1 MRKFTQKVAF
11 ALIAL
16 LCMIAVPQVVM
27 AQTCVE
33 IGDGTDSKNQLPIC
47 GHYHSSYTQQLYLAD
62 SLGISAGNITSI
74 AFQYTNA
81 TSTKRVISIFM
92 ANTDAASL
100 SNAYVTDA
108 EFTEVLSQSVVEFDN
123 SNDWFVIDL
132 ETPFAYDGSSNL
144 LVVVYM
150 SYSSAEETHYNSDS
164 RFACTSATGMARYTT
179 NDNTSSATELTVV
192 NGVLTGN
199 TTTYTGINGTSFS
212 YRPNIQFCY
221 TPGGG
226 GPTCD
231 KPDLVEANDV
241 TANSATINWTGSAST
256 YNLQYKASS
265 DQEWTLV
272 KNLTGSSYQLSN
284 LVSNTD
290 YQVQVQAI
298 CGDNTSGWK
307 SVSFRTL
314 IDLPYL
320 EQFKSSSIPTGWG
333 RYTGALND
341 DGSATLT
348 STDSYWIFG
357 TQNGVFDSHAHMEV
371 YSTRNAW
378 LVTPTIPIPALE
390 PDDPGY
396 LLSFNMALTYWTGN
410 NVPCTSRASQPD
422 ARFVVLASL
431 DGGANW
437 NILREWN
444 NTGSEYVYD
453 DIVCSADGEEVTI
466 DISAYAGQSVQ
477 LAFYVYHNSGGDNRI
492 HIDDVFVG
500 LQPTCLKPTD
510 LHEVEGMTT
519 KNSLQVAWTA
529 NSGETDWRVQHKVS
543 NDTTAEWITSDVSTN
558 PYTTISGLQPFTSY
572 DVRVAA
578 VCTETDFT
586 DYGKTITIRT
596 AAGVPFVEKFDTTA
610 LPGEWKRYEV
620 LLENLQNG
628 APMAPVAAG
637 WNVATASG
645 VFPAANRHLRLNIT
659 GADCKYWIVSPT
671 IVMETGYQLT
681 FDLALTKAAGSTP
694 TAVTPGEQ
702 NDDKFIVFIT
712 GDGGENWNPILTWTN
727 SGEGQTYDQIKPGG
741 QFVKYDLSD
750 YAGQPIQ
757 IAFYGESTDANSQS
771 SNYLH
776 IANFKIAEIPACQQ
790 ANSLIVTDITGSS
803 ANAVW
808 EADEAGT
815 WQYGYVV
822 KPEGDFTP
830 TDEQFTG
837 STEELTVALTGLQET
852 TTYIFFLRKSCGGS
866 ASEILYK
873 EFTTI
878 QNPATLPYSADF
890 EENNGGWLFHNG
902 TQPNKWAWGTATSNG
917 GTHALYI
924 SSDNGVTNDYAH
936 SATVVFAS
944 KNFYFDE
951 TGMYSFSFDWKGDG
965 EKNYDYLRVALVP
978 LSTEF
983 TPGTTPSG
991 YSYSALPAGWI
1002 ALDGGAQLSKQTE
1015 WQHVSL
1021 DYVIDQT
1028 GYYKIALIWK
1038 NNGYSGTNPP
1048 AAIDNFSIAHL
1059 DCTKP
1064 TGLAISGITATSATL
1079 VWNAETDGLPWV
1091 YAYAPASEPEPADD
1105 AFIDINVN
1113 SIKLEG
1119 LAECTSYKF
1128 YLRKNCGE
1136 TTKSESISISFQTKQ
1151 LPVDAGESYSEDFEG
1166 EAKWLL
1172 NNGDRVN
1179 AWVIDTAA
1187 HNGEGTHALYIS
1199 NDGGATHAYTNNLA
1213 CVVFAQKAFNFAA
1226 GNYVFSYDWLCNG
1239 ESTFDFIRVALVP
1252 ANVELVPGTSLP
1264 SGVTYQALPK
1274 GCIALDG
1281 GSKLNLSETWQT
1293 FTSSEIAVPAGTY
1306 NIVFMWR
1313 DDSSGGDNPPAA
1325 IDNFSFAKI
1334 ACAMPA
1340 DFHAVD
1346 SLATTTSVVL
1356 KWTQM
1361 SEEDDFVI
1369 RYKVYG
1375 EEAFADSIFVLND
1388 DSTTLTGLV
1397 SGTAY
1402 ELQVAAWCDPADATA
1417 LGKYSASI
1425 YALTKCAAVE
1435 TINQDFENAVLCWS
1449 YIQETN
1455 STGTFPGAYIMGEGK
1470 AASGTNA
1477 LYFLSIAGAN
1487 AIDQYT
1493 ILPELISLDNKRIKF
1508 NVRKE
1513 DDTDEDTYAIVGVM
1527 TDPADA
1533 TSFVA
1538 LDSLLVDA
1546 NVYSQ
1551 RFVSLDA
1558 YAGAGKYVAIK
1569 MPASTVDYA
1578 TLIIDDVV
1586 VEDIPACVDPQG
1598 LHAIADEIT
1607 SSSALLAWTPQGA
1620 ESDWLVRYRISGAA
1634 DWADTIHATNDTLLL
1649 ENLAATTI
1657 YEAQVA
1663 AWCDPTD
1670 DEAVSPFSSPIS
1682 FSTACEIISTFPYAE
1697 NFDELTLASAY
1708 TPSARTLPICWSAI
1722 NTSTHSSYM
1731 YYPTAYYYSYTDYS
1745 NSKPNSLRF
1754 YSYYSSSTD
1763 YDPQDQ
1769 YAILPQMDGISGLR
1783 MRFNARKYSSYTSG
1797 DSIVVGIM
1805 TDPEDIATFEPIQV
1819 IKPAAATYEP
1829 FEVRFNNYAGEG
1841 QYIALK
1847 LEAAN
1852 ASNTSRGLHIDD
1864 IVVEELPNCLE
1875 PEGLAVFDIEENS
1888 AKFTWT
1894 VEEGESYVY
1903 AVALASAGEPA
1914 EEAFAAAA
1922 DSMQVSGL
1930 VDNKDY
1936 ILYLRKNCAGNYSPS
1951 ISAAFHTLMAPA
1963 TAPFADDFE
1972 AGNNWMFING
1982 SLTNAWAYGEAA
1994 HNREGTHAIYISND
2008 GGAKNEYTTT
2018 ANAVVYAV
2026 KSFNFEEGVYTFK
2039 YDWKAKG
2046 EGTSTMFDYLRVF
2059 IVPDSV
2065 ELVPG
2070 TSLPTGLTATAL
2082 PAAWNAIALDGG
2094 SAMNGVTS
2102 WQTFQTTDIAIS
2114 AGAYKVVFL
2123 WKNDGSGGTNPPA
2136 AIDNFSISKITCL
2149 PVSELAV
2156 SGITSSSAT
2165 IAWTAPEGQEAW
2177 QLAYSADPNFD
2188 IAEATPIDVASTQYA
2203 LADLLTDTL
2212 YNVYVRANCGSE
2224 DGVSVWSQFSF
2235 RTAKACQTPDDLAAA
2250 PGSNT
2255 AEISWNT
2262 YGQTGF
2268 NLRYIQGTD
2277 TTLVPNVE
2285 SPYELTGLQA
2295 ATAYKVQV
2303 QAACESEDSWSAAIN
2318 FKTAYGIPFEEKF
2331 AATSTPDDWAR
2342 YSGLLA
2348 EVLDGGA
2355 LTTTTSGWNF
2365 NTDNGV
2371 FNNHA
2376 KVNIFGTTC
2385 KYWLATPAVYVSGN
2399 VQLTFDLA
2407 LTKYS
2412 SSLVQV
2418 EADAQADDKFAVL
2431 ISTNNGNSWSVL
2443 RLWDNAGS
2451 EYVYNNIA
2459 CSATGEPIAI
2469 DLSAYDGQAI
2479 KIAFYGESTVS
2490 ENGDN
2495 NLHIDNVLIDLVP
2508 TCLKPTGLNISDV
2521 KAHSAQLS
2529 WTAGDEGQSAWQIAY
2544 DTLPTN
2550 RPDTLLNIIN
2560 VTENPYVLSGL
2571 APETRYYAYVRANC
2585 GVTDGVSRWTDD
2597 QTFKTT
2603 IACPAPSA
2611 LKATITPGNGSIATL
2626 NWSAGAEEN
2635 AWILEYSLNA
2645 DLSDSIEVLA
2655 NDTFVNLT
2663 GLTAEAT
2670 YYARVKA
2677 DCGELDGESLYS
2689 ATISFI
2695 PTNKYELLL
2704 NDGTETNAYVP
2715 VEGNYV
2721 DDATQR
2727 SQFVIPAAQL
2737 ESLEWDSLTMLTF
2750 FGSFTSTKK
2759 TSWAGATFEA
2769 YVLEIED
2776 ATLAAEQ
2783 DWASMTKVMNEASL
2797 ALVDG
2802 QMVVSFSEP
2811 YQYQGGNLMI
2821 GIKTVQAGDYANVNW
2836 SGVTAS
2842 GASFAGH
2849 GTGTGFKQRNFLPKM
2864 LINYVPGV
2872 APACPN
2878 PKNLAVSGITDSEA
2892 TFTWKAVEGATWE
2905 YALVQGAAEPASFIS
2920 TEENS
2925 VTIADL
2931 AEATDYTFYLR
2942 RACGVDGYS
2951 DATLSVAFTTELRVE
2966 AVPFVEDFEAD
2977 GSWKFVN
2984 GTEPNAWVIGNAA
2997 NNGGEKALYI
3007 SNDGSASNAYTKNA
3021 ASASYAT
3028 ILLDFTLDGE
3038 YTFAYDW
3045 KANGDY
3051 DPEASE
3057 LYDYLRVVL
3066 VPASATLVAGNPALP
3081 EGYIALDNGG
3091 LYGATDWQHHSS
3103 DAQIAAGMYK
3113 LVFAWFNDNQ
3123 QGEDSPAAIDN
3134 ISIQEKGPET
3144 GLINGNAGIF
3154 NNGEAIK
3161 FLRDNKVF
3169 ILVNGVIYDATG
3181 RKVEVVK

>member
-1 MRKFTQKVAF
+1 MRKF
-11 ALIAL
+11 L
-16 LCMIAVPQVVM
+16 LLLTFLCTLFTSVNA
-27 AQTCVE
+27 TEVE
-33 IGDGTDSKNQLPIC
+33 IGDPAGANASNNTILPFSSTYNYGWSQQIYTADEIGMAGTINSLSLWIYSTSNISSFSIQIYMAEVDKESFESTSDWVVLSASDLVFTGALTNLPSSAADMAEVTLDLDAPFSYSGQGNLLIAVANNTGSWNGGLNFKVFGETTDPYRALYKNQDGNAMGPDAPAVA
-47 GHYHSSYTQQLYLAD
+47 GTRLAKRNVIKLD
-62 SLGISAGNITSI
+62 ITAAG
-74 AFQYTNA
+74 
-81 TSTKRVISIFM
+81 
-92 ANTDAASL
+92 
-100 SNAYVTDA
+100 
-108 EFTEVLSQSVVEFDN
+108 
-123 SNDWFVIDL
+123 
-132 ETPFAYDGSSNL
+132 
-144 LVVVYM
+144 
-150 SYSSAEETHYNSDS
+150 
-164 RFACTSATGMARYTT
+164 
-179 NDNTSSATELTVV
+179 
-192 NGVLTGN
+192 GV
-199 TTTYTGINGTSFS
+199 
-212 YRPNIQFCY
+212 Q
-221 TPGGG
+221 
-226 GPTCD
+226 TCD

-241 TANSATINWTGSAST
+241 TANSATISWTGSAST

-272 KNLTGSSYQLSN
+272 KNLTGSSYQLSD

-357 TQNGVFDSHAHMEV
+357 TQNGVFDTHAHIEV

-444 NTGSEYVYD
+444 NTGSAYVYD

-558 PYTTISGLQPFTSY
+558 PYTTISGLQPFTNY
-572 DVRVAA
+572 DIRVAA
-578 VCTETDFT
+578 VCSETDFT

-645 VFPAANRHLRLNIT
+645 VFPAANRHLRLNIN

-712 GDGGENWNPILTWTN
+712 DDGGENWNPILTWTN
-727 SGEGQTYDQIKPGG
+727 IGDGFSYDQIKPDG
-741 QFVKYDLSD
+741 QFAKYDLSA

-757 IAFYGESTDANSQS
+757 IAFYGESTDAVSQS

-837 STEELTVALTGLQET
+837 STEGQQVALTGLQET

-866 ASEILYK
+866 TSEILYK

-902 TQPNKWAWGTATSNG
+902 TQPNKWAWGTATANG

-924 SSDNGVTNDYAH
+924 SSDNGVTNDYAQ
-936 SATVVFAS
+936 STAVVFAS
-944 KNFYFDE
+944 KTFYFDE

-1113 SIKLEG
+1113 SIELEG
-1119 LAECTSYKF
+1119 LAECTNYKF

-1239 ESTFDFIRVALVP
+1239 ETTFDFIRVALVP
-1252 ANVELVPGTSLP
+1252 ADVELVPGTSLP

-1281 GSKLNLSETWQT
+1281 GIAMNLSTSWQT
-1293 FTSSEIAVPAGTY
+1293 FTSDEVAVPAGTY

-1375 EEAFADSIFVLND
+1375 EEAFADSVFVLND

-1487 AIDQYT
+1487 AIDQYA

-1533 TSFVA
+1533 TSFEA

-1670 DEAVSPFSSPIS
+1670 DEAVSPFSSSIS
-1682 FSTACEIISTFPYAE
+1682 FTTACEIISTFPYAE

-1708 TPSARTLPICWSAI
+1708 TPSARTLPTCWSAI

-1783 MRFNARKYSSYTSG
+1783 MKFNARKYSSSNRG

-1829 FEVRFNNYAGEG
+1829 FEVRFDHYTGAG

-1864 IVVEELPNCLE
+1864 IVVEELPNCFE

-1914 EEAFAAAA
+1914 EEAFATAA

-1994 HNREGTHAIYISND
+1994 HNGEGTHAIYISKD
-2008 GGAKNEYTTT
+2008 GGATNAYTTS
-2018 ANAVVYAV
+2018 AASAVVYAV

-2046 EGTSTMFDYLRVF
+2046 EGTSTMYDYLRVF

-2123 WKNDGSGGTNPPA
+2123 WKNDGSGGTNPPV

-2188 IAEATPIDVASTQYA
+2188 IAEATPIDVASTTYA

-2277 TTLVPNVE
+2277 TVLVPNVE
-2285 SPYELTGLQA
+2285 SPYEISGLQA

-2318 FKTAYGIPFEEKF
+2318 FKTAYSTPFEEKF

-2365 NTDNGV
+2365 NTGNGV

-2412 SSLVQV
+2412 NSLVQV

-2479 KIAFYGESTVS
+2479 KIAFYGESTVGS
-2490 ENGDN
+2490 NGDN

-2508 TCLKPTGLNISDV
+2508 TCLKPTGFSISDV

-2560 VTENPYVLSGL
+2560 VTENPYVLTGL
-2571 APETRYYAYVRANC
+2571 DPETRYYAYVRANC
-2585 GVTDGVSRWTDD
+2585 GVMDGVSRWTDGP
-2597 QTFKTT
+2597 TFLTT

-2611 LKATITPGNGSIATL
+2611 LKATLTPGDGSVATL
-2626 NWSAGAEEN
+2626 SWNAGQDEA
-2635 AWILEYSLNA
+2635 AWIVEYSLNA
-2645 DLSDSIEVLA
+2645 NLSDSIEVLA
-2655 NDTFVNLT
+2655 YDTFVNLT
-2663 GLTAEAT
+2663 GLTAEQT

-2689 ATISFI
+2689 AIISFK
-2695 PTNKYELLL
+2695 PTNKYELLI
-2704 NDGTETNAYVP
+2704 NDGTKTNAYVP
-2715 VEGNYV
+2715 INGNNV
-2721 DDATQR
+2721 DYGTVA
-2727 SQFVIPAAQL
+2727 SQFIVPAAQL
-2737 ESLEWDSLTMLTF
+2737 ESLEWDSITKLTF
-2750 FGSFTSTKK
+2750 YATQDTSK
-2759 TSWAGATFEA
+2759 WGASEFEVYMAPIEANTF
-2769 YVLEIED
+2769 D
-2776 ATLAAEQ
+2776 
-2783 DWASMTKVMNEASL
+2783 
-2797 ALVDG
+2797 ALVDWADLT
-2802 QMVVSFSEP
+2802 QVMVSGVLSIVDNKMEVTLTEP
-2811 YQYQGGNLMI
+2811 FQYTGGNLLI
-2821 GIKTVQAGDYANVNW
+2821 GFKQTV
-2836 SGVTAS
+2836 AS
-2842 GASFAGH
+2842 GSSDLYSESTWYGKNTTGASIG
-2849 GTGTGFKQRNFLPKM
+2849 GYGMGNNMTQRNFLPKM

-2905 YALVQGAAEPASFIS
+2905 YALVQGAAEPVSFIS

-2942 RACGVDGYS
+2942 RACGADGYS

-2984 GTEPNAWVIGNAA
+2984 GTEPNAWVIGNATA
-2997 NNGGEKALYI
+2997 KDGEKALYI
-3007 SNDGSASNAYTKNA
+3007 SNNGADNTYTKNA

-3091 LYGATDWQHHSS
+3091 LYGATEWQHHSS
-3103 DAQIAAGMYK
+3103 NAQIEAGLYK

>member
-1 MRKFTQKVAF
+1 MT
-11 ALIAL
+11 L
-16 LCMIAVPQVVM
+16 LCCVAMPQVVK

-33 IGDGTDSKNQLPIC
+33 IGDGTSSNNQLPIC
-47 GHYHSSYTQQLYLAD
+47 GYYHSSYTQQLYLAD
-62 SLGISAGNITSI
+62 ELGISAGNITSI
-74 AFQYTNA
+74 AFKYTNA
-81 TSTKRVISIFM
+81 SSTKRMISIFM

-100 SNAYVTDA
+100 SSAYVTDA

-150 SYSSAEETHYNSDS
+150 SYSSAEETHYDSDS
-164 RFACTSATGMARYTT
+164 RFAYTSATGMARYTT
-179 NDNTSSATELTVV
+179 NDYTSSATELTVV
-192 NGVLTGN
+192 DGVLTGN
-199 TTTYTGINGTSFS
+199 SNSYTGINGTSS
-212 YRPNIQFCY
+212 SNRCNMQFCY
-221 TPGGG
+221 TTGGS

-231 KPDLVEANDV
+231 KPESCDITDV
-241 TANSATINWTGSAST
+241 STNGATVNFAGGSGT
-256 YNLQYKASS
+256 YNVEIKGGAYA
-265 DQEWTLV
+265 DWTFAI
-272 KNLTGSSYQLSN
+272 KNTNLTSYTLSDLTPNTSYQVRVTS
-284 LVSNTD
+284 V
-290 YQVQVQAI
+290 
-298 CGDNTSGWK
+298 CGDNTSSPK
-307 SVSFRTL
+307 SANFKTL
-314 IDLPYL
+314 IGLPFG
-320 EQFKSSSIPTGWG
+320 ENFNGSSAPDGWSVKSGK
-333 RYTGALND
+333 LNA
-341 DGSATLT
+341 DGSATL
-348 STDSYWIFG
+348 SSGSGWSYTTG
-357 TQNGVFDSHAHMEV
+357 NGVFDKHAKAEI
-371 YSTRNAW
+371 YSTSCYKW
-378 LVTPTIPIPALE
+378 LILPELLIPTMEEGDL
-390 PDDPGY
+390 GY
-396 LLSFNMALTYWTGN
+396 QLTFNVALTAYSGTL
-410 NVPCTSRASQPD
+410 QPATKGAQSD
-422 ARFVVLASL
+422 DRFIVLASL
-431 DGGANW
+431 DGGATW
-437 NILREWN
+437 NILQEWN

-453 DIVCSADGEEVTI
+453 NIACSAVGEEVSI
-466 DISAYAGQSVQ
+466 DISAYAGQSIQ
-477 LAFYVYHNSGGDNRI
+477 LAFYGESTSGPYSGAGDNYL
-492 HIDDVFVG
+492 HIDDVLVDRI
-500 LQPTCLKPTD
+500 PTCLKPTD

-543 NDTTAEWITSDVSTN
+543 NDTTAEWITSDVYTN
-558 PYTTISGLQPFTSY
+558 PYTTISGLQPFTNY

-578 VCTETDFT
+578 VCSVTDFT
-586 DYGKTITIRT
+586 DYGKAITIKT
-596 AAGVPFVEKFDTTA
+596 AAGVPFEETFDTTA

-620 LLENLQNG
+620 LLEDLQNSS
-628 APMAPVAAG
+628 PMEPVSAG
-637 WNVATASG
+637 WNVAAANG
-645 VFPAANRHLRLNIT
+645 VFPSANRHLRLNIT

-671 IVMETGYQLT
+671 IVMDAGCQLT

-712 GDGGENWNPILTWTN
+712 SDGGENWNSIPTLTWTN
-727 SGEGQTYDQIKPGG
+727 SGEGQVYDQIKPDG
-741 QFVKYDLSD
+741 QLAKFNLSA
-750 YAGQPIQ
+750 YAGQSIQ
-757 IAFYGESTDANSQS
+757 IAFYGESTDADSQS

-776 IANFKIAEIPACQQ
+776 IANFKIAEIPACEK

-803 ANAVW
+803 ATAVW

-822 KPEGDFTP
+822 KPEGEFTP

-837 STEELTVALTGLQET
+837 STEELTVNLTGLQET

-866 ASEILYK
+866 TSEILYK

-878 QNPATLPYSADF
+878 QTPAALPYSADF
-890 EENNGGWLFHNG
+890 EENNGGWLFYNG
-902 TQPNKWAWGTATSNG
+902 AQPNKWAWGTATNNG
-917 GTHALYI
+917 GSHALYI
-924 SSDNGVTNDYAH
+924 SSDNGVTNDYAQ
-936 SATVVFAS
+936 SAAVVFAT
-944 KNFYFDE
+944 KTFYFDE

-965 EKNYDYLRVALVP
+965 ENNWDYLRVALVP

-983 TPGTTPSG
+983 TPGTSPSG
-991 YSYSALPAGWI
+991 YSYSALPEGWI

-1015 WQHVSL
+1015 WQHISL
-1021 DYVIDQT
+1021 DYAIDQI

-1038 NNGYSGTNPP
+1038 NDGSGGNNPP

-1059 DCTKP
+1059 DCAKP
-1064 TGLAISGITATSATL
+1064 TGLAISEITATSTTL
-1079 VWNAETDGLPWV
+1079 VWNSETDGLPWV

-1105 AFIDINVN
+1105 AFVDINVN

-1119 LAECTSYKF
+1119 LEDCTSYKF
-1128 YLRKNCGE
+1128 YLRKNCGA
-1136 TTKSESISISFQTKQ
+1136 TTKSESLSISFQTKQ
-1151 LPVDAGESYSEDFEG
+1151 NPVDAGDSYSEDFEG
-1166 EAKWLL
+1166 EVKWLL
-1172 NNGDRVN
+1172 NNGNLVN

-1199 NDGGATHAYTNNLA
+1199 NDGGATHAYTNSAA

-1239 ESTFDFIRVALVP
+1239 EGSSTLFDYLRVALVP
-1252 ANVELVPGTSLP
+1252 ADVELVPGT
-1264 SGVTYQALPK
+1264 ALPTGVSATALPA

-1281 GSKLNLSETWQT
+1281 GMAMNLSTSWAT

-1306 NIVFMWR
+1306 NIVIMWR
-1313 DDSSGGDNPPAA
+1313 DDTSTGTNPPAA
-1325 IDNFSFAKI
+1325 IDNFSFTKV
-1334 ACAMPA
+1334 ACATPA

-1356 KWTQM
+1356 KWTPM

-1397 SGTAY
+1397 PGTAY
-1402 ELQVAAWCDPADATA
+1402 ELQVAAWCDPADQTA
-1417 LGKYSASI
+1417 IGKYSASI

-1435 TINQDFENAVLCWS
+1435 TINQDFESAVLCWS

-1455 STGTFPGAYIMGEGK
+1455 STGSFPDAYIMGEGK
-1470 AASGTNA
+1470 ATSGTNA
-1477 LYFLSIAGAN
+1477 LYFLSISGAN
-1487 AIDQYT
+1487 AIDQYA

-1513 DDTDEDTYAIVGVM
+1513 DESDENTYAIVGVM
-1527 TDPADA
+1527 TDPAA
-1533 TSFVA
+1533 AASFEA

-1558 YAGAGKYVAIK
+1558 YAGTGKYVAIK
-1569 MPASTVDYA
+1569 MPASALSYA
-1578 TLIIDDVV
+1578 TLLIDDVV
-1586 VEDIPACVDPQG
+1586 VEDIPACAEPQG
-1598 LHAIADEIT
+1598 IHAIADSIT
-1607 SSSALLAWTPQGA
+1607 SSSALIAWTPQGA
-1620 ESDWLVRYRISGAA
+1620 EADWLVRYRISGAA
-1634 DWADTIHATNDTLLL
+1634 EWADTIHATNDTLLI
-1649 ENLAATTI
+1649 EGLASITT
-1657 YEAQVA
+1657 YEVQIA

-1670 DEAVSPFSSPIS
+1670 DEAVSPFSLSIS
-1682 FSTACEIISTFPYAE
+1682 FTTVCGAISTLPYAE
-1697 NFDELTLASAY
+1697 NFDTHTATNNS
-1708 TPSARTLPICWSAI
+1708 RVLPICWSAI
-1722 NTSTHSSYM
+1722 NTSTHSSYN
-1731 YYPTAYYYSYTDYS
+1731 YYPTIYADGYSTYS
-1745 NSKPNSLRF
+1745 NSAPNSLRF

-1783 MRFNARKYSSYTSG
+1783 LKFNARKYSSYNSG
-1797 DSIVVGIM
+1797 DSIIVGIM
-1805 TDPEDIATFEPIQV
+1805 TDPEDISTFEAIQV
-1819 IKPAAATYEP
+1819 IKPAAASYEP

-1841 QYIALK
+1841 RYIALK

-1852 ASNTSRGLHIDD
+1852 ASNSSRGLYLDD
-1864 IVVEELPNCLE
+1864 IVVDELPSCFE
-1875 PEGLAVFDIEENS
+1875 PEGLAVFDIEEHS

-1914 EEAFAAAA
+1914 EDAFVAAA
-1922 DSMQVSGL
+1922 DSMLISGL
-1930 VDNKDY
+1930 ADNKDY

-1963 TAPFADDFE
+1963 TAPYADDFE
-1972 AGNNWMFING
+1972 DGNNWMFING

-1994 HNREGTHAIYISND
+1994 HNGEGTHAIYISND
-2008 GGAKNEYTTT
+2008 GGASNAYNGS
-2018 ANAVVYAV
+2018 APAVVYAV
-2026 KSFNFEEGVYTFK
+2026 KSFDFEEGVYTFK
-2039 YDWKAKG
+2039 YDWKANG
-2046 EGTSTMFDYLRVF
+2046 EGTSTMYDYLRVF
-2059 IVPDSV
+2059 IVPESV

-2102 WQTFQTTDIAIS
+2102 WQTFQTTEIAIS
-2114 AGAYKVVFL
+2114 AGRYKVVFL
-2123 WKNDGSGGTNPPA
+2123 WRDDTSTANQTPA

-2165 IAWTAPEGQEAW
+2165 ISWTAPEEQDAW

-2188 IAEATPIDVASTQYA
+2188 IAEATLIDVASTTHS
-2203 LADLLTDTL
+2203 LAELLTDTL

-2224 DGVSVWSQFSF
+2224 DGVSVWSQISF
-2235 RTAKACQTPDDLAAA
+2235 RTAKDCQTPDDLAAA
-2250 PGSNT
+2250 DITINS
-2255 AEISWNT
+2255 ASISWNS

-2268 NLRYIQGTD
+2268 NLRYIQGND
-2277 TTLVPNVE
+2277 TVPVPNVE
-2285 SPYELTGLQA
+2285 SPYALTDLED
-2295 ATAYKVQV
+2295 ATDYYVQV
-2303 QAACESEDSWSAAIN
+2303 QVSCDEDWSEALHFVTLQAPATIPYANDFESKNGWSFINSSYTNAWAYGEAAHNGEGTHALYISNNGGAANAYSVGSSAAVYATKLFQFEDGVYN
-2318 FKTAYGIPFEEKF
+2318 FKYDWKAYGEGNYDLLCVALVPDSLELS
-2331 AATSTPDDWAR
+2331 ASATGMFSLPTGW
-2342 YSGLLA
+2342 
-2348 EVLDGGA
+2348 
-2355 LTTTTSGWNF
+2355 TTLHNGIKLNLSSSWTTES
-2365 NTDNGV
+2365 
-2371 FNNHA
+2371 
-2376 KVNIFGTTC
+2376 
-2385 KYWLATPAVYVSGN
+2385 
-2399 VQLTFDLA
+2399 FDLA
-2407 LTKYS
+2407 
-2412 SSLVQV
+2412 V
-2418 EADAQADDKFAVL
+2418 EAGLYKVVLLWRNDNSGGSQTPAAVDN
-2431 ISTNNGNSWSVL
+2431 IS
-2443 RLWDNAGS
+2443 
-2451 EYVYNNIA
+2451 
-2459 CSATGEPIAI
+2459 
-2469 DLSAYDGQAI
+2469 I
-2479 KIAFYGESTVS
+2479 KK
-2490 ENGDN
+2490 
-2495 NLHIDNVLIDLVP
+2495 L
-2508 TCLKPTGLNISDV
+2508 TCLKPTNLNTSDV
-2521 KAHSAQLS
+2521 LAHSAKLTWS
-2529 WTAGDEGQSAWQIAY
+2529 AGEEGQNAWQIAL
-2544 DTLPTN
+2544 DTIAAFN
-2550 RPDTLLNIIN
+2550 PDTLSNLIDVTDTSYIFTNLNP
-2560 VTENPYVLSGL
+2560 T
-2571 APETRYYAYVRANC
+2571 TRYYAYVRANC
-2585 GVTDGVSRWTDD
+2585 GEDGASDWSTVKS
-2597 QTFKTT
+2597 FLTT
-2603 IACPAPSA
+2603 IACPAPIGLA
-2611 LKATITPGNGSIATL
+2611 AVLTPGDGSIATL
-2626 NWSAGAEEN
+2626 NWNAGEAQG
-2635 AWILEYSLNA
+2635 WQIEYSLNA
-2645 DLSDSIEVLA
+2645 NLSDSTAVVVSEPTI
-2655 NDTFVNLT
+2655 NLT

-2689 ATISFI
+2689 AIISFK
-2695 PTNKYELLL
+2695 PTDAYELLV
-2704 NDGTETNAYVP
+2704 NDGTSTNSYVP

-2721 DDATQR
+2721 DNATQR

-2737 ESLEWDSLTMLTF
+2737 ESLEWDSITTLTF
-2750 FGSFTSTKK
+2750 FGSFTSTAR
-2759 TSWAGATFEA
+2759 TSWEGATFEA

-2802 QMVVSFSEP
+2802 KMVVSFSDP

-2821 GIKTVQAGDYANVNW
+2821 GIKTVQIGDYANVNW
-2836 SGVTAS
+2836 FGVAAS
-2842 GASFAGH
+2842 GASFGGH
-2849 GTGTGFKQRNFLPKM
+2849 GTSLTQRNFSPKM

-2872 APACPN
+2872 APACPA

-2892 TFTWKAVEGATWE
+2892 TFSWTAVEGADYE
-2905 YALVQGAAEPASFIS
+2905 YALVEGAVEPIEFLAAAENPLVLS
-2920 TEENS
+2920 N
-2925 VTIADL
+2925 L

-2951 DATLSVAFTTELRVE
+2951 DAISVAFTTDVHVDV
-2966 AVPFVEDFEAD
+2966 VPFVEDFEAD
-2977 GSWKFVN
+2977 GAWKFVN

-2997 NNGGEKALYI
+2997 KNGGEKALYI
-3007 SNDGSASNAYTKNA
+3007 SNDGGASNSYTKDV

-3028 ILLDFTLDGE
+3028 ILLEFAQAGE

-3051 DPEASE
+3051 EPDGSE

-3091 LYGATDWQHHSS
+3091 LYGATEWQHHSS
-3103 DAQIAAGMYK
+3103 DAQIEAGLYK
-3113 LVFAWFNDNQ
+3113 LVFAWFNDEQ
-3123 QGEDSPAAIDN
+3123 LGDDTPAAIDN
-3134 ISIQEKGPET
+3134 ISIQEKGQET

-3154 NNGEAIK
+3154 NNGEAFK

>member
-47 GHYHSSYTQQLYLAD
+47 GYYHSSYTQQLYLAD

-144 LVVVYM
+144 LVTVYM
-150 SYSSAEETHYNSDS
+150 SYSSAEETHYNSDN
-164 RFACTSATGMARYTT
+164 RFAYTTATGMARYST

-199 TTTYTGINGTSFS
+199 TNTYTGINGTSS
-212 YRPNIQFCY
+212 SNRPNIQFCY
-221 TPGGG
+221 TPAGG

-231 KPDLVEANDV
+231 KPELVEANDV

-290 YQVQVQAI
+290 YQVQVQAV
-298 CGDNTSGWK
+298 CGENTSGWK

-348 STDSYWIFG
+348 STDSYWTFG
-357 TQNGVFDSHAHMEV
+357 TKSGVFDSHAHMEV
-371 YSTRNAW
+371 YSTRNTW

-396 LLSFNMALTYWTGN
+396 LLSFNMALTYWTGD

-444 NTGSEYVYD
+444 NTGSAYVYD
-453 DIVCSADGEEVTI
+453 DIVCSADGEEVEI
-466 DISAYAGQSVQ
+466 DLTDYAGQSVQ

-558 PYTTISGLQPFTSY
+558 PYTTISGLQPFTNY

-578 VCTETDFT
+578 VCSETDFT

-596 AAGVPFVEKFDTTA
+596 AAGVPFVETFDTTA

-757 IAFYGESTDANSQS
+757 IAFYGESTDADSQS

-1151 LPVDAGESYSEDFEG
+1151 LPVDAGDSYSEDFEG

-1356 KWTQM
+1356 KWT
-1361 SEEDDFVI
+1361 
-1369 RYKVYG
+1369 
-1375 EEAFADSIFVLND
+1375 
-1388 DSTTLTGLV
+1388 
-1397 SGTAY
+1397 
-1402 ELQVAAWCDPADATA
+1402 
-1417 LGKYSASI
+1417 
-1425 YALTKCAAVE
+1425 
-1435 TINQDFENAVLCWS
+1435 
-1449 YIQETN
+1449 
-1455 STGTFPGAYIMGEGK
+1455 
-1470 AASGTNA
+1470 
-1477 LYFLSIAGAN
+1477 
-1487 AIDQYT
+1487 
-1493 ILPELISLDNKRIKF
+1493 
-1508 NVRKE
+1508 
-1513 DDTDEDTYAIVGVM
+1513 
-1527 TDPADA
+1527 
-1533 TSFVA
+1533 
-1538 LDSLLVDA
+1538 
-1546 NVYSQ
+1546 
-1551 RFVSLDA
+1551 
-1558 YAGAGKYVAIK
+1558 
-1569 MPASTVDYA
+1569 
-1578 TLIIDDVV
+1578 
-1586 VEDIPACVDPQG
+1586 
-1598 LHAIADEIT
+1598 
-1607 SSSALLAWTPQGA
+1607 PQGA

-1682 FSTACEIISTFPYAE
+1682 FTTACEIISTFPYAE

-1708 TPSARTLPICWSAI
+1708 TPSARTLPTCWSAI

-1769 YAILPQMDGISGLR
+1769 YAILPQIEGISGLR
-1783 MRFNARKYSSYTSG
+1783 MKFNARKYSSYNSG

-1805 TDPEDIATFEPIQV
+1805 TDPEDISTFEPIQV

-1922 DSMQVSGL
+1922 DSMQINGL

-2188 IAEATPIDVASTQYA
+2188 IAEATPSDVASTTYA

-2235 RTAKACQTPDDLAAA
+2235 RTAKACQTPDDLVAA
-2250 PGSNT
+2250 PGLNT

-2285 SPYELTGLQA
+2285 SPYEITGLQPS
-2295 ATAYKVQV
+2295 TAYKVQV

-2318 FKTAYGIPFEEKF
+2318 FKTAYSTPFEEKF
-2331 AATSTPDDWAR
+2331 AATSTPDDWVR

-2348 EVLDGGA
+2348 DVLDGGA
-2355 LTTTTSGWNF
+2355 LTTITYGWNF
-2365 NTDNGV
+2365 NTGNGV

-2385 KYWLATPAVYVSGN
+2385 KYWLATPVVHVSGN

-2407 LTKYS
+2407 LTKFS
-2412 SSLVQV
+2412 NSLVPV

-2479 KIAFYGESTVS
+2479 KIAFYGESTVG

-2508 TCLKPTGLNISDV
+2508 TCLKPIGLNISDV

-2750 FGSFTSTKK
+2750 FGSFTSTTK

-2905 YALVQGAAEPASFIS
+2905 YALVQGADEPASFIS

-2966 AVPFVEDFEAD
+2966 AVPFVEEFEAD

-2984 GTEPNAWVIGNAA
+2984 GTESNAWVIGNAA
-2997 NNGGEKALYI
+2997 KNGGEKALYI
-3007 SNDGSASNAYTKNA
+3007 SNNGADNTYTKNA

>member
-1 MRKFTQKVAF
+1 MTLLWCVSVQAQEVITLNGDITKDLTPGESYLFYDSGGPTGDYGASQTYTAVLTNAGGSITINF
-11 ALIAL
+11 SALATESSSSCYNWDYMLIYDDEEL
-16 LCMIAVPQVVM
+16 IGR
-27 AQTCVE
+27 AQTGCASATITTGQDYVAQS
-33 IGDGTDSKNQLPIC
+33 GTLKIEW
-47 GHYHSSYTQQLYLAD
+47 HS
-62 SLGISAGNITSI
+62 
-74 AFQYTNA
+74 
-81 TSTKRVISIFM
+81 
-92 ANTDAASL
+92 
-100 SNAYVTDA
+100 
-108 EFTEVLSQSVVEFDN
+108 
-123 SNDWFVIDL
+123 
-132 ETPFAYDGSSNL
+132 DGSSFAAGWEATIT
-144 LVVVYM
+144 
-150 SYSSAEETHYNSDS
+150 AE
-164 RFACTSATGMARYTT
+164 
-179 NDNTSSATELTVV
+179 
-192 NGVLTGN
+192 
-199 TTTYTGINGTSFS
+199 
-212 YRPNIQFCY
+212 
-221 TPGGG
+221 GGG

-231 KPDLVEANDV
+231 KPESVEANDV
-241 TANSATINWTGSAST
+241 TANSATINWTGLAST
-256 YNLQYKASS
+256 YNLQYKAST
-265 DQEWTLV
+265 DADWTLV
-272 KNLTGSSYQLSN
+272 KNLSGNFYQLSD
-284 LVSNTD
+284 LVSNTA

-298 CGDNTSGWK
+298 CGENTSGWK
-307 SVSFRTL
+307 SVSFTTL
-314 IDLPYL
+314 VGLPYA
-320 EQFKSSSIPTGWG
+320 EHFASSSIPTGWG
-333 RYTGALND
+333 RYTGALNA

-348 STDSYWIFG
+348 PATSYWTFG
-357 TQNGVFDSHAHMEV
+357 TSNDVFDSHAHMEV
-371 YSTRNAW
+371 WSTRNAW

-396 LLSFNMALTYWTGN
+396 LLSFNMALTYYSGN

-431 DGGANW
+431 DGGVNW

-453 DIVCSADGEEVTI
+453 DIVCSADGEEVEI
-466 DISAYAGQSVQ
+466 DLTSYAGQSVQ

-510 LHEVEGMTT
+510 LHEVEGATT
-519 KNSLQVAWTA
+519 KNSLQVAWTV
-529 NSGETDWRVQHKVS
+529 NSGETAWRVQHKVS
-543 NDTTAEWITSDVSTN
+543 NDTTAEWITSDVFTN
-558 PYTTISGLQPFTSY
+558 PYTISGLQPFTNY

-578 VCTETDFT
+578 VCSVTDFT
-586 DYGKTITIRT
+586 DYGKAITVKT
-596 AAGVPFVEKFDTTA
+596 AAGVPFVETFDTTA

-620 LLENLQNG
+620 LLEDQQSG
-628 APMAPVAAG
+628 SPMVPVTAG
-637 WNVATASG
+637 WNVAAANG
-645 VFPAANRHLRLNIT
+645 VFPSANRHLRLNIA

-671 IVMETGYQLT
+671 IVIEDGYQLT
-681 FDLALTKAAGSTP
+681 FDLALSKAVGSTP

-712 GDGGENWNPILTWTN
+712 NDGGENWNPILTWTN
-727 SGEGQTYDQIKPGG
+727 SGDGYSYDAIKVDGQLA
-741 QFVKYDLSD
+741 KYDLST
-750 YAGQPIQ
+750 YADQPIQ
-757 IAFYGESTDANSQS
+757 IALYGESTEANGN
-771 SNYLH
+771 NYLH
-776 IANFKIAEIPACQQ
+776 IANFKIAEIPACEK
-790 ANSLIVTDITGSS
+790 ANSLIVTDITSSS

-837 STEELTVALTGLQET
+837 STEGQQVALTGLEET
-852 TTYIFFLRKSCGGS
+852 TTYIFFLRRSCGES
-866 ASEILYK
+866 TSEILYK

-878 QNPATLPYSADF
+878 QTPAALPYSADF
-890 EENNGGWLFHNG
+890 EENNGGWLFYNG
-902 TQPNKWAWGTATSNG
+902 AQPNKWAWGTATSNG

-924 SSDNGVTNDYAH
+924 SSDNGVTNDYAQ
-936 SATVVFAS
+936 SAAVVFAT
-944 KNFYFDE
+944 KTFYFDE

-965 EKNYDYLRVALVP
+965 ENNWDYLRVALVP

-983 TPGTTPSG
+983 TPGTSPSG
-991 YSYSALPAGWI
+991 YSYSALPEGWI

-1015 WQHVSL
+1015 WQHISL
-1021 DYVIDQT
+1021 DYAIDQI

-1038 NNGYSGTNPP
+1038 NDGSGGNNPP

-1059 DCTKP
+1059 DCAKP
-1064 TGLAISGITATSATL
+1064 TGLAISAITATSATL
-1079 VWNAETDGLPWV
+1079 VWNSETDGLPWV

-1113 SIKLEG
+1113 SIELEG
-1119 LAECTSYKF
+1119 LEDCTSYKF
-1128 YLRKNCGE
+1128 YLRKNCGA
-1136 TTKSESISISFQTKQ
+1136 TTKSESLSISFQTKQ
-1151 LPVDAGESYSEDFEG
+1151 NPVDAGDSYSEDFEG

-1172 NNGDRVN
+1172 NNGDLVN
-1179 AWVIDTAA
+1179 AWVIGTAA

-1199 NDGGATHAYTNNLA
+1199 NDGGATHAYTNNAA

-1226 GNYVFSYDWLCNG
+1226 GNYVFSYDWLAEG
-1239 ESTFDFIRVALVP
+1239 ETTWDFIRVALVP
-1252 ANVELVPGTSLP
+1252 ADVELVPGTALP
-1264 SGVTYQALPK
+1264 DGVTYQALPD

-1281 GSKLNLSETWQT
+1281 GSKLNLSNTWQT
-1293 FTSSEIAVPAGTY
+1293 FSSSEIAVPAGTY
-1306 NIVFMWR
+1306 NIVIMWR
-1313 DDSSGGDNPPAA
+1313 DDTSGGTNPPAA

-1334 ACAMPA
+1334 ACATPA

-1356 KWTQM
+1356 KWTPM

-1375 EEAFADSIFVLND
+1375 EEAFADSVFVLND

-1397 SGTAY
+1397 PGTAY
-1402 ELQVAAWCDPADATA
+1402 ELQVAAWCDPADETA
-1417 LGKYSASI
+1417 IGKYSASI

-1435 TINQDFENAVLCWS
+1435 AINQDFESAVLCWS

-1455 STGTFPGAYIMGEGK
+1455 STGSFPDAYIMGEGK

-1477 LYFLSIAGAN
+1477 LYFLSISGAN
-1487 AIDQYT
+1487 AIDQYA

-1513 DDTDEDTYAIVGVM
+1513 DDSDEDTYAIVGVM
-1527 TDPADA
+1527 TDPADS
-1533 TSFVA
+1533 TSFEA

-1578 TLIIDDVV
+1578 TLIIDDIV
-1586 VEDIPACVDPQG
+1586 VEDIPACAEPQG
-1598 LHAIADEIT
+1598 IHAIADSIT
-1607 SSSALLAWTPQGA
+1607 SSSALIAWTPQGA
-1620 ESDWLVRYRISGAA
+1620 EADWLVRYRISGAE
-1634 DWADTIHATNDTLLL
+1634 DWADTIHATNDTLLI
-1649 ENLAATTI
+1649 EGLASITT
-1657 YEAQVA
+1657 YEVQIA

-1670 DEAVSPFSSPIS
+1670 DEAVSPFSLSIS
-1682 FSTACEIISTFPYAE
+1682 FTTACGIISTFPYAE
-1697 NFDELTLASAY
+1697 NFDTHTATNNS
-1708 TPSARTLPICWSAI
+1708 RVLPICWSAI
-1722 NTSTHSSYM
+1722 NTSTHSSYNF
-1731 YYPTAYYYSYTDYS
+1731 YPTIYADGYSTYS
-1745 NSKPNSLRF
+1745 NSAPNSLRF

-1783 MRFNARKYSSYTSG
+1783 LKFNARRYSSYNSG
-1797 DSIVVGIM
+1797 DSIIVGIM
-1805 TDPEDIATFEPIQV
+1805 TDPEDVSTFEAIRV
-1819 IKPAAATYEP
+1819 IKPAAASYEP

-1841 QYIALK
+1841 RYIALK

-1852 ASNTSRGLHIDD
+1852 ASNTSRGLYLDD
-1864 IVVEELPNCLE
+1864 IVVDELPSCFE
-1875 PEGLAVFDIEENS
+1875 PEGLAVFDVDENS

-1972 AGNNWMFING
+1972 DGNNWMFING

-1994 HNREGTHAIYISND
+1994 HNGEGTHAIYISND
-2008 GGAKNEYTTT
+2008 GGASNAYNGS
-2018 ANAVVYAV
+2018 APAVVYAV

-2039 YDWKAKG
+2039 YDWKANG
-2046 EGTSTMFDYLRVF
+2046 EGTSTMYDYLRVF
-2059 IVPDSV
+2059 IVPESV

-2102 WQTFQTTDIAIS
+2102 WQTFQATDIAIS
-2114 AGAYKVVFL
+2114 AGRYKVVFL
-2123 WKNDGSGGTNPPA
+2123 WRDDTSTANQTPA

-2165 IAWTAPEGQEAW
+2165 ISWTAPEEQDAW

-2188 IAEATPIDVASTQYA
+2188 IAEAMLIDDASSPYA

-2224 DGVSVWSQFSF
+2224 DGVSVWSQISF

-2250 PGSNT
+2250 DITINS
-2255 AEISWNT
+2255 ASISWNS

-2268 NLRYIQGTD
+2268 NLRYIQGND
-2277 TTLVPNVE
+2277 TVLVPNVE
-2285 SPYELTGLQA
+2285 SPYALTDLED
-2295 ATAYKVQV
+2295 ATDYYVQV
-2303 QAACESEDSWSAAIN
+2303 QVSCGEDWSEALHFVTLQAPATIPYANDFESKNGWSFINSSYTNAWAYGEAAHNGEGTHALYISNNGGAANAYSVGSSAAVYATKLFQFEDGVYN
-2318 FKTAYGIPFEEKF
+2318 FKYDWKAYGEGNYDLLCVALVPDSLELS
-2331 AATSTPDDWAR
+2331 ASATGMFSLPTGW
-2342 YSGLLA
+2342 
-2348 EVLDGGA
+2348 
-2355 LTTTTSGWNF
+2355 TTLHNGIKLNLSSSWTTES
-2365 NTDNGV
+2365 
-2371 FNNHA
+2371 
-2376 KVNIFGTTC
+2376 
-2385 KYWLATPAVYVSGN
+2385 
-2399 VQLTFDLA
+2399 FDLA
-2407 LTKYS
+2407 
-2412 SSLVQV
+2412 V
-2418 EADAQADDKFAVL
+2418 EAGLYKVVLLWRNDNSGGSQTPAAVDN
-2431 ISTNNGNSWSVL
+2431 IS
-2443 RLWDNAGS
+2443 
-2451 EYVYNNIA
+2451 
-2459 CSATGEPIAI
+2459 
-2469 DLSAYDGQAI
+2469 I
-2479 KIAFYGESTVS
+2479 KK
-2490 ENGDN
+2490 
-2495 NLHIDNVLIDLVP
+2495 L
-2508 TCLKPTGLNISDV
+2508 TCLKPTNLNTSDV
-2521 KAHSAQLS
+2521 LAHSAKLTWS
-2529 WTAGDEGQSAWQIAY
+2529 AGEEGQNAWQIAL
-2544 DTLPTN
+2544 DTIAAFN
-2550 RPDTLLNIIN
+2550 PDTLSNLIDVTDTSYIFTNLNP
-2560 VTENPYVLSGL
+2560 T
-2571 APETRYYAYVRANC
+2571 TRYYAYVRANC
-2585 GVTDGVSRWTDD
+2585 GEDGASDWSTVKS
-2597 QTFKTT
+2597 FLTT
-2603 IACPAPSA
+2603 IACPAPTGLA
-2611 LKATITPGNGSIATL
+2611 AVLTPGNGSIATL
-2626 NWSAGAEEN
+2626 NWNAGEAQ
-2635 AWILEYSLNA
+2635 AWQVEYSLNA
-2645 DLSDSIEVLA
+2645 NLSDSTAVVVSEPTI
-2655 NDTFVNLT
+2655 NLT

-2689 ATISFI
+2689 AIISFK
-2695 PTNKYELLL
+2695 PTDAYELLV
-2704 NDGTETNAYVP
+2704 NDGTSTNSYVP

-2721 DDATQR
+2721 DNATQR

-2737 ESLEWDSLTMLTF
+2737 ESLEWDSITTLTF
-2750 FGSFTSTKK
+2750 FGSFTSTAR
-2759 TSWAGATFEA
+2759 TSWEGATFEA

-2802 QMVVSFSEP
+2802 KMVVSFSDP

-2821 GIKTVQAGDYANVNW
+2821 GIKTVQIGDYANVNW
-2836 SGVTAS
+2836 AGVSAS
-2842 GASFAGH
+2842 GASFGGH
-2849 GTGTGFKQRNFLPKM
+2849 GTSLTQRNFLPKM

-2872 APACPN
+2872 APACPA

-2892 TFTWKAVEGATWE
+2892 TFSWTAVEGADYE
-2905 YALVQGAAEPASFIS
+2905 YALVEGAVEPIEFLAAAENPLVLSNL
-2920 TEENS
+2920 TES
-2925 VTIADL
+2925 
-2931 AEATDYTFYLR
+2931 TDYTFYLR

-2951 DATLSVAFTTELRVE
+2951 DTISVAFTTDVHVDV
-2966 AVPFVEDFEAD
+2966 VPFVEDFEAD

-2984 GTEPNAWVIGNAA
+2984 GSEPNAWMIGNAA
-2997 NNGGEKALYI
+2997 AKDGAKALYI
-3007 SNDGSASNAYTKNA
+3007 SNNGADNTYTKDDA
-3021 ASASYAT
+3021 VSASYAT
-3028 ILLDFTLDGE
+3028 ILLEFAQAGE

-3051 DPEASE
+3051 DLEESE

-3103 DAQIAAGMYK
+3103 DAEIEAGQYK
-3113 LVFAWFNDNQ
+3113 LVFAWFND
-3123 QGEDSPAAIDN
+3123 DSDGDDTPAAIDN
-3134 ISIQEKGPET
+3134 ISIQEKGQET

-3154 NNGEAIK
+3154 NNGEAFK

-3169 ILVNGVIYDATG
+3169 ILVNGIIYDATG

>member
-1 MRKFTQKVAF
+1 MRTFTQKLAF

-16 LCMIAVPQVVM
+16 LCMIAVPQAVM
-27 AQTCVE
+27 AQDCVD
-33 IGDGTDSKNQLPIC
+33 IGEGTTALNASLPVASW
-47 GHYHSSYTQQLYLAD
+47 YHNSYTQQLYTAD
-62 SLGISAGNITSI
+62 EINHAAGNITSI
-74 AFQYTNA
+74 SFKYASGA
-81 TSTKRVISIFM
+81 TAMTRKITVYM
-92 ANTDAASL
+92 ANTDAEDL
-100 SNAYVTDA
+100 SSSYVTTGL
-108 EFTEVLSQSVVEFDN
+108 EEVFSSSAVTFDD
-123 SNDWFVIDL
+123 SNEWITL
-132 ETPFAYDGSSNL
+132 ELTTPFAYDGTSNL
-144 LVVVYM
+144 VVAVWQDHD
-150 SYSSAEETHYNSDS
+150 SSVETGYSNGS
-164 RFACTSATGMARYTT
+164 RFVQTSITGMARYQQVDAGSYTLSDGVPTT
-179 NDNTSSATELTVV
+179 GTGGTLSARANLQ
-192 NGVLTGN
+192 
-199 TTTYTGINGTSFS
+199 IC
-212 YRPNIQFCY
+212 IA
-221 TPGGG
+221 GGSA

-231 KPDLVEANDV
+231 KPESCDITDISTNGATVNFAGGSGVYNVEIKGGAYAD
-241 TANSATINWTGSAST
+241 WTFAIKNT
-256 YNLQYKASS
+256 
-265 DQEWTLV
+265 
-272 KNLTGSSYQLSN
+272 NLTYYTFTDLAPNTSYQ
-284 LVSNTD
+284 VR
-290 YQVQVQAI
+290 VQSV
-298 CGDNTSGWK
+298 CGDNTSSSKSASFKTLVGLPFAENFNSGSLPEGWK
-307 SVSFRTL
+307 APSGKLIGDSVTFSGSGAWTFG
-314 IDLPYL
+314 
-320 EQFKSSSIPTGWG
+320 SS
-333 RYTGALND
+333 
-341 DGSATLT
+341 
-348 STDSYWIFG
+348 
-357 TQNGVFDSHAHMEV
+357 NGVFDSHARANVFSNSQKWLILPEILIPMMEEGD
-371 YSTRNAW
+371 
-378 LVTPTIPIPALE
+378 L
-390 PDDPGY
+390 GY
-396 LLSFNMALTYWTGN
+396 QMTFSLALTKYSGTLTPVTAG
-410 NVPCTSRASQPD
+410 SQAD
-422 ARFVVLASL
+422 DRFIVLASL
-431 DGGANW
+431 DGGAHW
-437 NILREWN
+437 NILQEWN
-444 NTGSEYVYD
+444 NTGSEFVYD
-453 DIVCSADGEEVTI
+453 NIACSAEGEEVSI
-466 DISAYAGQSVQ
+466 DISAYAGQSIQ
-477 LAFYVYHNSGGDNRI
+477 LAFYGESTQSGGDNNI
-492 HIDDVFVG
+492 HIDDVLVDRI
-500 LQPTCLKPTD
+500 PTCLKPTD

-543 NDTTAEWITSDVSTN
+543 NDTTAEWITTDVSTN
-558 PYTTISGLQPFTSY
+558 PYTISGLQPFTNY

-578 VCTETDFT
+578 VCSETDFT
-586 DYGKTITIRT
+586 DYGKAITIKT
-596 AAGVPFVEKFDTTA
+596 AAGVPFEETFDTTA

-620 LLENLQNG
+620 LLEDLQNSS
-628 APMAPVAAG
+628 PMEPVSAG
-637 WNVATASG
+637 WNVAAANG

-671 IVMETGYQLT
+671 IVMEAGYQLT

-712 GDGGENWNPILTWTN
+712 GDGGENWNPIQTLTWTN
-727 SGEGQTYDQIKPGG
+727 SGEGQVYDQIKPDG
-741 QFVKYDLSD
+741 QFAKYDLSD
-750 YAGQPIQ
+750 YAGQSIQ
-757 IAFYGESTDANSQS
+757 IAFYGESTDADSQS

-776 IANFKIAEIPACQQ
+776 IANFKIAEIPACEK
-790 ANSLIVTDITGSS
+790 ANSLLVTDITGSS
-803 ANAVW
+803 ATAVW

-837 STEELTVALTGLQET
+837 STEELTVDLTDLQET

-866 ASEILYK
+866 TSEILYK

-878 QNPATLPYSADF
+878 QTPAALPYSADF

-902 TQPNKWAWGTATSNG
+902 TQQNKWAWGTATSNG

-924 SSDNGVTNDYAH
+924 SNDNGESNEYTYNSTSIVYA
-936 SATVVFAS
+936 AKT
-944 KNFYFDE
+944 FYFDE
-951 TGMYSFSFDWKGDG
+951 TGMYSFSYDWKANG
-965 EKNYDYLRVALVP
+965 EGATNDWDYLRVVLVP
-978 LSTEF
+978 NSVEF
-983 TPGTTPSG
+983 TPGTRPTGFTNTAVPE
-991 YSYSALPAGWI
+991 GWL
-1002 ALDGGAQLSKQTE
+1002 ALDGGGLLNLKSE
-1015 WQHVSL
+1015 WQHHSSDVA
-1021 DYVIDQT
+1021 IDQI
-1028 GYYKIALIWK
+1028 GLYKVVIMWK
-1038 NNGYSGTNPP
+1038 NDGSQGSNPP

-1059 DCTKP
+1059 DCAKP
-1064 TGLAISGITATSATL
+1064 TGLALSEVEYETATL
-1079 VWNAETDGLPWV
+1079 IWNEEPDGLTWV
-1091 YAYAPASEPEPADD
+1091 YAVAPAEEGEPEDE
-1105 AFIDINVN
+1105 AFQPIVTN
-1113 SIKLEG
+1113 SVALEG
-1119 LAECTSYKF
+1119 LTINTSYKF
-1128 YLRKNCGE
+1128 YLRKQCGE
-1136 TTKSESISISFQTKQ
+1136 AFSESISIAFKT
-1151 LPVDAGESYSEDFEG
+1151 
-1166 EAKWLL
+1166 L
-1172 NNGDRVN
+1172 NPNQITV
-1179 AWVIDTAA
+1179 
-1187 HNGEGTHALYIS
+1187 
-1199 NDGGATHAYTNNLA
+1199 NDGTETNNYVPIYGTWVDNYTHSQFIIPAASLEA
-1213 CVVFAQKAFNFAA
+1213 LMWDTITTLTFYTSAAVDSWGAARFEAYMGSAQNTTLSGLVDWTSLTKVMNEAALSVVDQQM
-1226 GNYVFSYDWLCNG
+1226 V
-1239 ESTFDFIRVALVP
+1239 
-1252 ANVELVPGTSLP
+1252 VELSTPFVYTGGNLLIGFDQTISGTFKAASWYGVSAASGASYGGYGTS
-1264 SGVTYQALPK
+1264 SVSAQSFLPK
-1274 GCIALDG
+1274 VSFDIIPGQA
-1281 GSKLNLSETWQT
+1281 
-1293 FTSSEIAVPAGTY
+1293 PACSAPTGL
-1306 NIVFMWR
+1306 
-1313 DDSSGGDNPPAA
+1313 
-1325 IDNFSFAKI
+1325 
-1334 ACAMPA
+1334 
-1340 DFHAVD
+1340 HAVD
-1346 SLATTTSVVL
+1346 SLIATNSAVL
-1356 KWTQM
+1356 TWTPQ
-1361 SEEDDFVI
+1361 SAEPDFAI
-1369 RYKVYG
+1369 RYKEYEAADWADTLYVLGKDSFLLDGLNPATVY
-1375 EEAFADSIFVLND
+1375 EA
-1388 DSTTLTGLV
+1388 
-1397 SGTAY
+1397 
-1402 ELQVAAWCDPADATA
+1402 QVAAWCDATDPEAIGEFGSSAIFATNCVAVAD
-1417 LGKYSASI
+1417 
-1425 YALTKCAAVE
+1425 
-1435 TINQDFENAVLCWS
+1435 INEDFEGSLLCWS
-1449 YIQETN
+1449 AIQE
-1455 STGTFPGAYIMGEGK
+1455 
-1470 AASGTNA
+1470 SGTSGNYPA
-1477 LYFLSIAGAN
+1477 IVDASAYPEYVTSGTHAAYFLSQHALTPV
-1487 AIDQYT
+1487 DQYL

-1513 DDTDEDTYAIVGVM
+1513 DDSDEDTYAIVGVM
-1527 TDPADA
+1527 TNPADS
-1533 TSFVA
+1533 TSFEA

-1578 TLIIDDVV
+1578 SLIIDDVV
-1586 VEDIPACVDPQG
+1586 VEDIPACAEPQG
-1598 LHAIADEIT
+1598 IHAIADSIA
-1607 SSSALLAWTPQGA
+1607 SSSALLAWAPQGA
-1620 ESDWLVRYRISGAA
+1620 ESDWLVRYRISGAE
-1634 DWADTIHATNDTLLL
+1634 DWADTIHATNDTLLI
-1649 ENLAATTI
+1649 EGLASITT
-1657 YEAQVA
+1657 YEVQIA

-1670 DEAVSPFSSPIS
+1670 DEAVSPFSSSI
-1682 FSTACEIISTFPYAE
+1682 FFTTACGAISTLPYAE
-1697 NFDELTLASAY
+1697 NFDELPLASAY
-1708 TPSARTLPICWSAI
+1708 TPSARTLPTCWSAI
-1722 NTSTHSSYM
+1722 NTCTYSSYM

-1745 NSKPNSLRF
+1745 NSQPNSLRF
-1754 YSYYSSSTD
+1754 YSSYSSSSE

-1769 YAILPQMDGISGLR
+1769 YAILPQIEGISGLR
-1783 MRFNARKYSSYTSG
+1783 MRFNARKYSSYNSG

-1805 TDPEDIATFEPIQV
+1805 TDPEDVSTFEAIRV

-1829 FEVRFNNYAGEG
+1829 FEVRFDNYAGEG

-1852 ASNTSRGLHIDD
+1852 ASNTSRGLYLDD
-1864 IVVEELPNCLE
+1864 IVVDELPSCFE

-1936 ILYLRKNCAGNYSPS
+1936 ILYLRRNCAGNYSPS

-1963 TAPFADDFE
+1963 SVPYADDFE
-1972 AGNNWMFING
+1972 DGNNWMFING
-1982 SLTNAWAYGEAA
+1982 SLTNAWAYGEAD
-1994 HNREGTHAIYISND
+1994 HNGEGTHAIYISND
-2008 GGAKNEYTTT
+2008 GGAS
-2018 ANAVVYAV
+2018 NAYNGGAPALVYAV
-2026 KSFNFEEGVYTFK
+2026 KSFDFEEGVYTFK

-2046 EGTSTMFDYLRVF
+2046 ESTFDYLRVAL
-2059 IVPDSV
+2059 IPDSI
-2065 ELVPG
+2065 ELVAA
-2070 TSLPTGLTATAL
+2070 TSLPSGLSTTAF

-2094 SAMNGVTS
+2094 GKLNGVTS
-2102 WQTFQTTDIAIS
+2102 WQTFQAADIAIS

-2123 WKNDGSGGTNPPA
+2123 WRDDTSTANQTPA

-2188 IAEATPIDVASTQYA
+2188 IAEATLIDVASTTYA

-2224 DGVSVWSQFSF
+2224 DGVSVWSQISF
-2235 RTAKACQTPDDLAAA
+2235 RTAKDCQTPDDLAAA
-2250 PGSNT
+2250 DITINS
-2255 AEISWNT
+2255 ASISWNT

-2268 NLRYIQGTD
+2268 NLRYIQGID

-2295 ATAYKVQV
+2295 NTAYKVQV
-2303 QAACESEDSWSAAIN
+2303 QAACESEDSWSAAIS

-2331 AATSTPDDWAR
+2331 VSTSAPDDWAR

-2348 EVLDGGA
+2348 DVLDGGA

-2365 NTDNGV
+2365 GTANGV

-2376 KVNIFGTTC
+2376 KINIFGTTC
-2385 KYWLATPAVYVSGN
+2385 KYWLATPAVHVSGN

-2407 LTKYS
+2407 LTKFS
-2412 SSLVQV
+2412 GTLAPVD
-2418 EADAQADDKFAVL
+2418 ADDQADDKFAVL

-2479 KIAFYGESTVS
+2479 KIAFYGESTV
-2490 ENGDN
+2490 EGGDN

-2508 TCLKPTGLNISDV
+2508 TCLKPTGFSISDV
-2521 KAHSAQLS
+2521 KAHSAQLN
-2529 WTAGDEGQSAWQIAY
+2529 WTAGDEGQSAWQIAI

-2550 RPDTLLNIIN
+2550 RPDTLLNIID
-2560 VTENPYVLSGL
+2560 VTENPYVLAGL

-2585 GVTDGVSRWTDD
+2585 GVTDGVSRWTDG
-2597 QTFKTT
+2597 QTFLTT

-2655 NDTFVNLT
+2655 TDTFVNLT
-2663 GLTAEAT
+2663 GLTAEQT

-2704 NDGTETNAYVP
+2704 NDGTATNQYVP

-2721 DDATQR
+2721 DNATQR
-2727 SQFVIPAAQL
+2727 SQFVIPAARL
-2737 ESLEWDSLTMLTF
+2737 ESLEWDSLTTLTF
-2750 FGSFTSTKK
+2750 FGSFTSASK
-2759 TSWAGATFEA
+2759 TSWTGATFEA

-2802 QMVVSFSEP
+2802 KMIVSFSDP

-2821 GIKTVQAGDYANVNW
+2821 GIKTVQTGDYANVNW
-2836 SGVTAS
+2836 YGAAAT
-2842 GASFAGH
+2842 GASFGGH
-2849 GTGTGFKQRNFLPKM
+2849 GTTISQRNFLPKM

-2872 APACPN
+2872 APACPA

-2892 TFTWKAVEGATWE
+2892 TFSWKAVEGADYE
-2905 YALVQGAAEPASFIS
+2905 YALVEGAVEPTGFLAAAENPLVLS
-2920 TEENS
+2920 N
-2925 VTIADL
+2925 L
-2931 AEATDYTFYLR
+2931 AESTDYTFYLR

-2951 DATLSVAFTTELRVE
+2951 DTISVAFTTDVHVDV
-2966 AVPFVEDFEAD
+2966 VPFVEDFEAD
-2977 GSWKFVN
+2977 GAWKFVN

-3007 SNDGSASNAYTKNA
+3007 SNDGGDSNSYTKDA

-3045 KANGDY
+3045 KAKGDY
-3051 DPEASE
+3051 EPDASD

-3091 LYGATDWQHHSS
+3091 LYGATEWQHHSS
-3103 DAQIAAGMYK
+3103 DAQIAAGLYK
-3113 LVFAWFNDNQ
+3113 LVFAWFNDEQ
-3123 QGEDSPAAIDN
+3123 LGEDSPAAIDN
-3134 ISIQEKGPET
+3134 ISIQEKGQET

-3154 NNGEAIK
+3154 NNGEAFK

-3181 RKVEVVK
+3181 RRVEVVK

>member
-16 LCMIAVPQVVM
+16 LCMIAMPQVVK

-33 IGDGTDSKNQLPIC
+33 SGDGTSSNNQLPIC
-47 GHYHSSYTQQLYLAD
+47 GYYHSSYTQQLYLAD
-62 SLGISAGNITSI
+62 SLEISAGNITSI

-81 TSTKRVISIFM
+81 TSTKRMISIFM
-92 ANTDAASL
+92 ANTEAASL
-100 SNAYVTDA
+100 SSAYVTDA

-164 RFACTSATGMARYTT
+164 RFAYTTATGMARYTT
-179 NDNTSSATELTVV
+179 NDLTSSATELTVV

-199 TTTYTGINGTSFS
+199 TSTYSGINGTSS
-212 YRPNIQFCY
+212 SNRPNIQFCY

-231 KPDLVEANDV
+231 APVSCDITDITTNG
-241 TANSATINWTGSAST
+241 ATVNFAGGSGT
-256 YNLQYKASS
+256 YNVEIKGGAYA
-265 DQEWTLV
+265 DWTFAI
-272 KNLTGSSYQLSN
+272 KNTNLTSYTLSD
-284 LVSNTD
+284 LTPNTS
-290 YQVQVQAI
+290 YSVRVQSV
-298 CGDNTSGWK
+298 CGDNTSGNK
-307 SVSFRTL
+307 SASFKTL
-314 IDLPYL
+314 IGLPFA
-320 EQFKSSSIPTGWG
+320 ESFNASSIPGGWRAPSG
-333 RYTGALND
+333 KLIGDSVTFSGSTAWSFGA
-341 DGSATLT
+341 S
-348 STDSYWIFG
+348 
-357 TQNGVFDSHAHMEV
+357 NGVFDSHAKANVYGNYQKWLILPEILLPAMEEGD
-371 YSTRNAW
+371 
-378 LVTPTIPIPALE
+378 L
-390 PDDPGY
+390 GY
-396 LLSFNMALTYWTGN
+396 QMTFSLALTKFSGTLTPVAPG
-410 NVPCTSRASQPD
+410 SQAD
-422 ARFVVLASL
+422 DRFIVLASL
-431 DGGANW
+431 DGGAHW
-437 NILREWN
+437 NILQEWN
-444 NTGSEYVYD
+444 NTGSAYVYD
-453 DIVCSADGEEVTI
+453 NIACSAEGEEVSI
-466 DISAYAGQSVQ
+466 DISAYAGQSIQ
-477 LAFYVYHNSGGDNRI
+477 LAFYGESTASGGDNNI
-492 HIDDVFVG
+492 HVDDVLVDRI
-500 LQPTCLKPTD
+500 PTCLKPTD

-519 KNSLQVAWTA
+519 KNSLQIGWTA

-558 PYTTISGLQPFTSY
+558 PYTISGLQPFTNY

-578 VCTETDFT
+578 VCAETDVT
-586 DYGKTITIRT
+586 DYGRAITIRT
-596 AAGVPFVEKFDTTA
+596 AAGVPFAETFDTTA

-620 LLENLQNG
+620 LLEDLENG

-637 WNVATASG
+637 WNVAVANG
-645 VFPAANRHLRLNIT
+645 VFPVANRHLRLNIT

-671 IVMETGYQLT
+671 IVMEAGYQLT
-681 FDLALTKAAGSTP
+681 FDLALTKDAGSTP

-727 SGEGQTYDQIKPGG
+727 SGDGFSYDAIKVDGQLA
-741 QFVKYDLSD
+741 KYDLSA
-750 YAGQPIQ
+750 YAGQPIR
-757 IAFYGESTDANSQS
+757 IALYGESTDADSQS

-837 STEELTVALTGLQET
+837 STEGQQVALTGLEET

-866 ASEILYK
+866 TSEILYK

-924 SSDNGVTNDYAH
+924 SSDNGVTNDYAQ
-936 SATVVFAS
+936 SAAVVFAT
-944 KNFYFDE
+944 KTFYFDE
-951 TGMYSFSFDWKGDG
+951 IGMYSFSFDWKGDG
-965 EKNYDYLRVALVP
+965 EKNWDYLRVALVP

-991 YSYSALPAGWI
+991 YSSSALPEGWI

-1015 WQHVSL
+1015 WQHFSS
-1021 DYVIDQT
+1021 DYAIDQT

-1038 NNGYSGTNPP
+1038 NDGGGGANPP
-1048 AAIDNFSIAHL
+1048 AAIDNFSISHL
-1059 DCTKP
+1059 DCAKP

-1079 VWNAETDGLPWV
+1079 VWNSETDGLPWV
-1091 YAYAPASEPEPADD
+1091 YAYAPASESEPADD

-1113 SIKLEG
+1113 SIELEG

-1252 ANVELVPGTSLP
+1252 ADVELVPGTSLP
-1264 SGVTYQALPK
+1264 SGVTSQKLPT

-1293 FTSSEIAVPAGTY
+1293 FTSDEVAVPAGTY
-1306 NIVFMWR
+1306 NIVIMWR

-1375 EEAFADSIFVLND
+1375 EETFADSVFVLND

-1455 STGTFPGAYIMGEGK
+1455 STGTFPGAYIMEEGK

-1487 AIDQYT
+1487 AIDQYA

-1527 TDPADA
+1527 TDPADT
-1533 TSFVA
+1533 TSFEA

-1551 RFVSLDA
+1551 QFVSLDA

-1586 VEDIPACVDPQG
+1586 VEEIPACVDPQG

-1663 AWCDPTD
+1663 AWCNPTD
-1670 DEAVSPFSSPIS
+1670 DEAVSPFSSSIS
-1682 FSTACEIISTFPYAE
+1682 FTTACEIISTFPYAE

-1708 TPSARTLPICWSAI
+1708 TPSARTLPTCWSAI

-1769 YAILPQMDGISGLR
+1769 YAILPQIEGISGLR
-1783 MRFNARKYSSYTSG
+1783 MKFNARKYSSDNSG

-1805 TDPEDIATFEPIQV
+1805 TDPEDISTFEAIQV

-1864 IVVEELPNCLE
+1864 IVVEELPNCFE
-1875 PEGLAVFDIEENS
+1875 PEDLAVFDIEDNS

-1914 EEAFAAAA
+1914 EEAFAAAT

-1994 HNREGTHAIYISND
+1994 HNGEGTHAIYISND
-2008 GGAKNEYTTT
+2008 GGATNAYTTSG
-2018 ANAVVYAV
+2018 AAAVVYAV

-2039 YDWKAKG
+2039 YDWKADG
-2046 EGTSTMFDYLRVF
+2046 ESSFDYLRVAL
-2059 IVPDSV
+2059 IPDSI
-2065 ELVPG
+2065 ELVAA
-2070 TSLPTGLTATAL
+2070 TSLSGLSTTAF
-2082 PAAWNAIALDGG
+2082 PADWHAIALDGG
-2094 SAMNGVTS
+2094 SKLNQKS
-2102 WQTFQTTDIAIS
+2102 DWQTFQMTDIAIS
-2114 AGAYKVVFL
+2114 AGVYKVVFL

-2165 IAWTAPEGQEAW
+2165 IAWTAPEGQDAW

-2224 DGVSVWSQFSF
+2224 DGVSVWSQISF
-2235 RTAKACQTPDDLAAA
+2235 RTAKACQTPDDLVAA
-2250 PGSNT
+2250 PGLNT

-2262 YGQTGF
+2262 YGQSGF

-2295 ATAYKVQV
+2295 NTAYKVQV

-2331 AATSTPDDWAR
+2331 ASTSTPDDWAR

-2348 EVLDGGA
+2348 DVLDGGA

-2365 NTDNGV
+2365 NTGNGV

-2407 LTKYS
+2407 LTKFS
-2412 SSLVQV
+2412 GSLVPV

-2490 ENGDN
+2490 GNGDN

-2508 TCLKPTGLNISDV
+2508 TCLQPTGFSISNV
-2521 KAHSAQLS
+2521 KAHSAQLN
-2529 WTAGDEGQSAWQIAY
+2529 WTAGDEGQSAWKIAY

-2550 RPDTLLNIIN
+2550 RPDTLLNIID
-2560 VTENPYVLSGL
+2560 VTENSYVLAGL
-2571 APETRYYAYVRANC
+2571 DPETRYYAYVRANC
-2585 GVTDGVSRWTDD
+2585 GVTDGVSRWTDV
-2597 QTFKTT
+2597 QTFLTT

-2611 LKATITPGNGSIATL
+2611 LKATLTPGDGSVATL
-2626 NWSAGAEEN
+2626 SWKAGQDEA
-2635 AWILEYSLNA
+2635 AWIVEYSLNA

-2655 NDTFVNLT
+2655 YDTFVNLT

-2689 ATISFI
+2689 AIISFK
-2695 PTNKYELLL
+2695 PTDAYELLL
-2704 NDGTETNAYVP
+2704 NDGTATNSYVP

-2721 DDATQR
+2721 DNATQR

-2737 ESLEWDSLTMLTF
+2737 EALEWDSLTTLTF
-2750 FGSFTSTKK
+2750 FGSFTSTTR

-2776 ATLAAEQ
+2776 AALSAEA
-2783 DWASMTKVMNEASL
+2783 DWNSMTKVMNEASL

-2802 QMVVSFSEP
+2802 KMVVSFTEP

-2821 GIKTVQAGDYANVNW
+2821 GIKTVQTGDYANVNW

-2842 GASFAGH
+2842 GASFGGH
-2849 GTGTGFKQRNFLPKM
+2849 GTSLTQRNFLPKM

-2892 TFTWKAVEGATWE
+2892 TFSWKAVEGATWE
-2905 YALVQGAAEPASFIS
+2905 YALVAGAAEPASFIS

-2942 RACGVDGYS
+2942 RACGADGYS

-2984 GTEPNAWVIGNAA
+2984 GSEPNAWMIGNAA
-2997 NNGGEKALYI
+2997 AKDGEKALYI
-3007 SNDGSASNAYTKNA
+3007 SNNSADNTYTKDA

-3028 ILLDFTLDGE
+3028 ILLNFDQAGE

-3051 DPEASE
+3051 NVEEGE

-3066 VPASATLVAGNPALP
+3066 VPASATLEAGNPALP

-3091 LYGATDWQHHSS
+3091 LYGATDWQHYSS
-3103 DAQIAAGMYK
+3103 DAEVAAGRYK
-3113 LVFAWFNDNQ
+3113 LVFAWFNDESD
-3123 QGEDSPAAIDN
+3123 GEDAPAAVDN
-3134 ISIQEKGPET
+3134 ISIREKTVPT
-3144 GLINGNAGIF
+3144 GIGNAGIF
-3154 NNGEAIK
+3154 NNGEAFK